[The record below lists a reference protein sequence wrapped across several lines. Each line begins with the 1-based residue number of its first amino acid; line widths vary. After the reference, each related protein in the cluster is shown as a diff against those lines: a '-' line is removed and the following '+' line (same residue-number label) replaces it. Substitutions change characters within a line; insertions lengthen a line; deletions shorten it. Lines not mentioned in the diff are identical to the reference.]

1 MNIYEKLQT
10 VRVALQAKNIKKSGK
25 NTYSNYN
32 YYELADFLP
41 EIMQLM
47 AEHKMTSVVA
57 FTKEQ
62 ATLTLIDTEKPDA
75 HIVFTSPMAGAN
87 LKAAHEIQ
95 NLGAVETY
103 QRRYLYMTAFEIVEA
118 DILDVSQGK
127 AQPAP
132 ASQAQPV
139 QNNDPSW
146 LSPANSNMFVFN
158 SQNSSKVEVERLWQ
172 FANWNYQDLPGYIQ
186 SWASRNQIPE
196 MNDTAYAALLK
207 ELTSYLQQIGMQFE
221 NIPF

>member
-10 VRVALQAKNIKKSGK
+10 ARVALQAKNIKKSGK

-47 AEHKMTSVVA
+47 AEHKMTSIIT

-62 ATLTLIDTEKPDA
+62 AILTLVDIEKPEA
-75 HIVFTSPMAGAN
+75 QIVFTSPMAGAS

-118 DILDVSQGK
+118 DVIDITQGK
-127 AQPAP
+127 PTP
-132 ASQAQPV
+132 ASTAQQV
-139 QNNDPSW
+139 QNADPNW
-146 LSPANSNMFVFN
+146 CSPVNSNVFVLDYKN
-158 SQNSSKVEVERLWQ
+158 SPQAEIERLWR
-172 FANWNYQDLPGYIQ
+172 FANWNINELPGYMQ
-186 SWASRNQIPE
+186 SWATRNNIQQ
-196 MNDTAYAALLK
+196 MTDTTYTALLN
-207 ELTSYLQQIGMQFE
+207 ELASYLGQTGVQIE
-221 NIPF
+221 TVPF

>member
-10 VRVALQAKNIKKSGK
+10 VRVALQAKNLKKSGK

-47 AEHKMTSVVA
+47 AEHKITSVVA

-75 HIVFTSPMAGAN
+75 HIVFTSPMAGAS

-118 DILDVSQGK
+118 DVLDISQGK
-127 AQPAP
+127 AQPTNQVQ
-132 ASQAQPV
+132 SV
-139 QNNDPSW
+139 QNTDPNWCSQ
-146 LSPANSNMFVFN
+146 ANSNMFVFD
-158 SQNSSKVEVERLWQ
+158 SQNSPKVEIERLWQ
-172 FANWNYQDLPGYIQ
+172 FANWNSQDLPGYIQ
-186 SWASRNQIPE
+186 NWANRNQIPE
-196 MNDTAYAALLK
+196 MNDTTYNALLK

-221 NIPF
+221 TIPF

>member
-10 VRVALQAKNIKKSGK
+10 VRVALQAQNLKKSGK

-47 AEHKMTSVVA
+47 AANKMTSVIS
-57 FTKEQ
+57 FTKEL

-75 HIVFTSPMAGAN
+75 HIIFTSPMAGAN

-118 DILDVSQGK
+118 DVLDITQGK
-127 AQPAP
+127 QAP
-132 ASQAQPV
+132 AQAQQP
-139 QNNDPSW
+139 NNDPKWCS
-146 LSPANSNMFVFN
+146 SVNSNNPKM
-158 SQNSSKVEVERLWQ
+158 EIERLWQ
-172 FANWNYQDLPGYIQ
+172 FANWNMAELPGYIQ
-186 SWASRNQIPE
+186 NWSARNNINE
-196 MNDTAYAALLK
+196 MNDTTYIALLN
-207 ELTSYLQQIGMQFE
+207 ELKSYLEQTGMQFDS
-221 NIPF
+221 IPF